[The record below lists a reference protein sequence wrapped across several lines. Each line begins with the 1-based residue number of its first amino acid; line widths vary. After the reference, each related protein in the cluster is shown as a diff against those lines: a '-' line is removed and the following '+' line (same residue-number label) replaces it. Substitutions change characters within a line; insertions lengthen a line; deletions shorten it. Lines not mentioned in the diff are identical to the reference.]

1 MLLQYSENKRYMQIK
16 RQIFSIVNIICYL
29 CIETK
34 KRAMFIVLITKSYDK
49 SVWCNFSVHCLIYS
63 LANDNLRKRKTP
75 DEKMHI
81 LLLYILKYAG
91 VDSNILQ
98 NRREYD

>member
-1 MLLQYSENKRYMQIK
+1 MT
-16 RQIFSIVNIICYL
+16 II
-29 CIETK
+29 
-34 KRAMFIVLITKSYDK
+34 
-49 SVWCNFSVHCLIYS
+49 IYS

-91 VDSNILQ
+91 VDLNILQ
-98 NRREYD
+98 NRREYDWWIFILDGYMLFLYQRDCVITSNYVKRSNYHLSDTKMKEPQMPDSNSY

>member
-1 MLLQYSENKRYMQIK
+1 MDRFYHTLIFLIFRNVNPLNLKNKGVCAVITADDHH
-16 RQIFSIVNIICYL
+16 SAVIC
-29 CIETK
+29 
-34 KRAMFIVLITKSYDK
+34 
-49 SVWCNFSVHCLIYS
+49 S
-63 LANDNLRKRKTP
+63 LAHNSNGNLRKRKTP

>member
-1 MLLQYSENKRYMQIK
+1 LT
-16 RQIFSIVNIICYL
+16 II
-29 CIETK
+29 
-34 KRAMFIVLITKSYDK
+34 
-49 SVWCNFSVHCLIYS
+49 IYS

-91 VDSNILQ
+91 VDLSDAKMKEPQMPDSNS
-98 NRREYD
+98 Y

>member
-1 MLLQYSENKRYMQIK
+1 
-16 RQIFSIVNIICYL
+16 
-29 CIETK
+29 
-34 KRAMFIVLITKSYDK
+34 MFIVLITKSYDK
-49 SVWCNFSVHCLIYS
+49 SVWCNFSVHCLIIYS

>member
-1 MLLQYSENKRYMQIK
+1 
-16 RQIFSIVNIICYL
+16 
-29 CIETK
+29 
-34 KRAMFIVLITKSYDK
+34 
-49 SVWCNFSVHCLIYS
+49 
-63 LANDNLRKRKTP
+63 
-75 DEKMHI
+75 MHI

>member
-1 MLLQYSENKRYMQIK
+1 MT
-16 RQIFSIVNIICYL
+16 II
-29 CIETK
+29 
-34 KRAMFIVLITKSYDK
+34 
-49 SVWCNFSVHCLIYS
+49 IYS

-91 VDSNILQ
+91 VDLNILQ